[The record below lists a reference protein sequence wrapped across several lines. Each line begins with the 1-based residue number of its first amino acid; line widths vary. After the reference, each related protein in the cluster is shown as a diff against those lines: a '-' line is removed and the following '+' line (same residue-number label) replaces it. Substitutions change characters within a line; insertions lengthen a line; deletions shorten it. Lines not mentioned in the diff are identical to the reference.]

1 MSREFRLGL
10 FIVGTLL
17 ILVAGVFLI
26 GDRQSMF
33 HSTYRVKTDFP
44 NVAGLNSGA
53 EVRVG
58 GTHQGTVR
66 RIDLPKRPSEQVT
79 VWMDL
84 ERATRDIV
92 KKDSVA
98 VIKSE
103 GLLGDKYVEV
113 SFGSDEMERLKEG
126 EALASEPPLDFSDL
140 IKKANQILDTSK
152 DAMQNAD
159 ELAGHLKSVSS
170 KIDQGQ
176 GTAGALIND
185 KTIYE
190 QANAGATAFRENME
204 ALKHNFLVRGFFR
217 KRGYEDSDELTKH
230 EISKL
235 PSGPPAKTFAYDAKQ
250 IFDKPESAKLKNE
263 KVLNEAGNFLE
274 GQKFGLAVVA
284 ASTGMKGQRRHTD
297 HDLSCCDELSSCFGS
312 QGVQSAV
319 KYFFPGTVFF
329 DNTVPSTLRAVG
341 YEVRRR

>member
-10 FIVGTLL
+10 FIVATLL
-17 ILVAGVFLI
+17 ILGAGVFLI

-33 HSTYRVKTDFP
+33 HSTYRVKAYFP

-66 RIDLPKRPSEQVT
+66 RIDLPRRPSEQVT

-113 SFGSDEMERLKEG
+113 SFGSNEAERLKGG
-126 EALASEPPLDFSDL
+126 EAIASEPPLDFPDL

-159 ELAGHLKSVSS
+159 ELASHLKSVSS

-176 GTAGALIND
+176 GTAGAIIND

-190 QANAGATAFRENME
+190 QANAAQR
-204 ALKHNFLVRGFFR
+204 R
-217 KRGYEDSDELTKH
+217 
-230 EISKL
+230 
-235 PSGPPAKTFAYDAKQ
+235 
-250 IFDKPESAKLKNE
+250 
-263 KVLNEAGNFLE
+263 
-274 GQKFGLAVVA
+274 FGRTWRLSSTTSWCA
-284 ASTGMKGQRRHTD
+284 AS
-297 HDLSCCDELSSCFGS
+297 SGS
-312 QGVQSAV
+312 ADMRTRTS
-319 KYFFPGTVFF
+319 
-329 DNTVPSTLRAVG
+329 
-341 YEVRRR
+341 